1 LIHLFSVTLFDE
13 PLSMMKI
20 AGLTTLVA
28 GIVLIK
34 SGTRKSAAKNKGVTH
49 AAV

>member
-1 LIHLFSVTLFDE
+1 
-13 PLSMMKI
+13 MKI

-34 SGTRKSAAKNKGVTH
+34 SGTRKRVNLNWR
-49 AAV
+49 

>member
-1 LIHLFSVTLFDE
+1 MITLFSVVLFDE
-13 PLSMMKI
+13 PLSIMKI

-34 SGTRKSAAKNKGVTH
+34 SGTRKSKKQQKEATH
-49 AAV
+49 ATV